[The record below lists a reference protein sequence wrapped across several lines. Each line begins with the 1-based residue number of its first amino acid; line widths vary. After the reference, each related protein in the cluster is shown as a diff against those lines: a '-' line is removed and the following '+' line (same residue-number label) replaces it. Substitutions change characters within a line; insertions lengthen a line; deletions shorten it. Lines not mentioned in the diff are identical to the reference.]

1 MAKKK
6 VWEDRMNYLFQY
18 AEKSYR
24 NKCQTNLNNITEI
37 IKNDFMITK
46 NSENENQYEKLMK
59 EVN

>member
-1 MAKKK
+1 